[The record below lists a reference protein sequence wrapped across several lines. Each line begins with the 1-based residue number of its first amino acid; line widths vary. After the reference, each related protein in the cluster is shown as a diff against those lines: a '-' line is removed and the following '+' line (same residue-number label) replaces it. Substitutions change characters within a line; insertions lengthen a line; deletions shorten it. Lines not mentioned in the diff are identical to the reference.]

1 MYEISHVTCEHIEN
15 PVSIDVENPR
25 FSWEVSSDQNQ
36 VYQSAYRIIVKKE
49 TGETVWDSGKTER
62 KDTIEIK
69 YNGKALVSAQK
80 YHYQIISWN
89 QDGEEAE
96 SQTQFF
102 QTAFFHTTDWEAEW
116 IEPDPLPQ
124 LPENPLEG
132 ANRKWMEFLSDMMQ
146 GKNPPMISDEENLK

>member
-102 QTAFFHTTDWEAEW
+102 QTAFFHT
-116 IEPDPLPQ
+116 
-124 LPENPLEG
+124 G
-132 ANRKWMEFLSDMMQ
+132 RRSGSNRIRSHSCRRIRWRAQTGSGWNFCR
-146 GKNPPMISDEENLK
+146 I